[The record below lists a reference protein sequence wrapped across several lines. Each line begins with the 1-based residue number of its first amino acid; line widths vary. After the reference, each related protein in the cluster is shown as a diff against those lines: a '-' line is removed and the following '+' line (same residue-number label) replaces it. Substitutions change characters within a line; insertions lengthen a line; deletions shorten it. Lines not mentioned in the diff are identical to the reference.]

1 MAAVRPLCACA
12 ARMRGGS
19 NRPPH
24 PAHARPPLR
33 GGGATAPAR
42 ARRARGA
49 LKGAASRSRPRPPVP
64 GMEAAAAAAAPGW
77 RCRPGGRLDMSH
89 GFVRHIRRNQL
100 ARDAYERAVR
110 QARGRARPRL
120 IPGPARPRRPDQPVY
135 RPQRGGG
142 GPGADASAGPL
153 SEGGGAPPEPARGPR
168 LFCLEYEGDDGRVTA
183 VIVHQGDS
191 AEEVTRRVCA
201 RSPLEPPL
209 RRALCQRVQ
218 DELSKRRGT
227 G

>member
-1 MAAVRPLCACA
+1 
-12 ARMRGGS
+12 
-19 NRPPH
+19 
-24 PAHARPPLR
+24 
-33 GGGATAPAR
+33 
-42 ARRARGA
+42 
-49 LKGAASRSRPRPPVP
+49 
-64 GMEAAAAAAAPGW
+64 MEAAPATAAAPGW

-100 ARDAYERAVR
+100 ARDAYDRAVR
-110 QARGRARPRL
+110 QARGRARTRL
-120 IPGPARPRRPDQPVY
+120 TPGPARPRRPDQQVY
-135 RPQRGGG
+135 RPHRGGERGSGTGGTGGERGPDQQVYRPHRGG
-142 GPGADASAGPL
+142 GPGGDASAGSPA
-153 SEGGGAPPEPARGPR
+153 EGSGAAPEPARGPR

-201 RSPLEPPL
+201 HSPLEPPL

>member
-142 GPGADASAGPL
+142 GQRRGGDPPGVRPEPA
-153 SEGGGAPPEPARGPR
+153 GAPPAPGPVPACAGRAQQAPGHRVTPPQPRVTPPPRDRRRAPSLVSIKVLRGSAVCAARGN
-168 LFCLEYEGDDGRVTA
+168 
-183 VIVHQGDS
+183 
-191 AEEVTRRVCA
+191 
-201 RSPLEPPL
+201 
-209 RRALCQRVQ
+209 
-218 DELSKRRGT
+218 
-227 G
+227 